1 VSDLEQQHER
11 EEAEIAEQLGDD
23 DQDVDEGAPGEG
35 DERPGEG
42 EELHADEAAIEANRD
57 AEATLKKV
65 SRKADNYVKG
75 LVELLGPEL
84 GGYAG
89 CTMCDGF
96 PPGLVI
102 LEAIDDERR
111 ANVQRQLGIE
121 TLDDYETDEP
131 FFTSCPTCNGR
142 GRVRTG
148 SKVTGK
154 ETEQCRKCGGRGF
167 VTPTDQAQPAG
178 GQPPVL
184 VVAGDNG
191 PPPERPAYD
200 EFGTPSW
207 HADYGKM
214 VDMRDVPVSHWAGNL
229 PTE

>member
-1 VSDLEQQHER
+1 VSELEHQHEDD
-11 EEAEIAEQLGDD
+11 AELHDGDLGDGD
-23 DQDVDEGAPGEG
+23 GEG
-35 DERPGEG
+35 DGDGQGDGEPGEG
-42 EELHADEAAIEANRD
+42 EGEQLHADEAAVQANVD
-57 AEATLKKV
+57 AEAQLKKV

-89 CTMCDGF
+89 CAMCDGF

-121 TLDDYETDEP
+121 TLDDYEADEP
-131 FFTSCPTCNGR
+131 FFSACPICNGR
-142 GRVRTG
+142 GRVRSG

-154 ETEQCRKCGGRGF
+154 ETIECRRCHGRGF
-167 VTPTDQAQPAG
+167 VTPTDEAAPAP

-184 VVAGDNG
+184 VVAGENG
-191 PPPERPAYD
+191 SPPERPAYD

-214 VDMRDVPVSHWAGNL
+214 VHMRDEPVSHWAGNL
-229 PTE
+229 PSS